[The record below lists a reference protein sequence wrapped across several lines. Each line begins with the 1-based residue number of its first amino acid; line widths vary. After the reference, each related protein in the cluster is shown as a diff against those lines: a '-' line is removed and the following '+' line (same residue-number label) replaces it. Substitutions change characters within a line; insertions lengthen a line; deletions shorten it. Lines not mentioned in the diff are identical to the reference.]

1 MSLNP
6 VYDEYPTVAGFSASV
21 QLTATT
27 ADLAKVGEL
36 LSAVVTAGGD
46 AARLHDVTYRHSDT
60 SALASAAREA
70 AWADALARA
79 TQLAELSGRA
89 LGDVI
94 SIDEAGGGTPRPLGA
109 QRMAMDVAVA
119 REAAPTLDAGE
130 AYVTIALA
138 VRWSLR

>member
-1 MSLNP
+1 
-6 VYDEYPTVAGFSASV
+6 
-21 QLTATT
+21 
-27 ADLAKVGEL
+27 
-36 LSAVVTAGGD
+36 
-46 AARLHDVTYRHSDT
+46 VTYRHSDT

-79 TQLAELSGRA
+79 TQLAELSGRS

-94 SIDEAGGGTPRPLGA
+94 SIDEAGGGTPRLLGA
-109 QRMAMDVAVA
+109 QRMAMDAAVA
-119 REAAPTLDAGE
+119 GEAAPTLDAGE